1 MASYV
6 RIPAALGLLAL
17 VALISAISPAQVCAK
32 GRLEEFIGRVQPA
45 EIDPSADRFGAVEGD
60 PPVAP
65 LLHDGQVVGYA
76 FLNADVVDSTGYS
89 GKPINIV
96 IGLDRDARITG
107 AKLVE
112 HHEPIVLIGIPESKV
127 THFIAGYVGRDV
139 LHPDAA
145 EGAPVDAIS
154 GATVSTMVIGDSIM
168 RASLRIAR
176 LRGIG
181 GAGPEAAAAPARTVD
196 PSKHAIV
203 ASFAALLGDGSVRR
217 LSLSNGEVDDAFRRA
232 GNAEAAA
239 HPESGPREAPFID
252 LYVALASIPS
262 IGESLLGEE
271 EYEHLEKRLKPGQQA
286 VLVAGDGPYSFRGSG
301 YVRGGIFDR
310 IEVLQ
315 GENSIRFRDRDY
327 KRIGSLVPADAPDF
341 PEIGLFVIPEDMRL
355 DPAQPWR
362 LQLLVQRRIGA
373 MDKAFVTVE
382 TSYATPDK
390 YLIAA
395 AAPPSPAAAR
405 PGAAEEPAASP
416 LWQRIWRDRIPDI
429 AVLLLAIG
437 ILTGIFFFQDLLVRR
452 PVLYERIRL
461 GFLAFTLVFLGWYEH
476 AQLSVVNTFAFF
488 NALRSNFRWD
498 YFLMDPLLFI
508 LWCSVAAALLF
519 WGRGAYCGWLCPFGA
534 LQELTNRIARAL
546 RVPQLK
552 LPFGLHQRLWPVKYI
567 AFLGL
572 FGLSLGSLVLAEEL
586 AEIEPFK
593 TAIVLHFVRDFWFV
607 VLALALLAPGL
618 FIERFYCRY
627 LCPLG
632 AALAIPGRMRMFDW
646 LKRYREC
653 GSPCQRC
660 AGECPVEAIH
670 PEGHINP
677 NECIQCLNCQV
688 LYHHD
693 QKCPVMIQKRIKR
706 EKRLALTS
714 PSMRPSAPPEK
725 SLEPVDAGD

>member
-1 MASYV
+1 MASYARTAV
-6 RIPAALGLLAL
+6 LALLAL
-17 VALISAISPAQVCAK
+17 LALMPATTPAYAK
-32 GRLEEFIGRVQPA
+32 GRLEEFLARVQPA
-45 EIDPSADRFGAVEGD
+45 EIDPAADQFGPAGGD

-65 LLHDGQVVGYA
+65 LLHAGQVVGYA

-96 IGLDRDARITG
+96 IGLDRDAHITG

-112 HHEPIVLIGIPESKV
+112 HHEPIVLIGIPDTKV
-127 THFIAGYVGRDV
+127 VHFIDGYVGRDV
-139 LHPDAA
+139 LHPEAA
-145 EGAPVDAIS
+145 GGPVDIVS
-154 GATVSTMVIGDSIM
+154 GATVSMMVIGDSIM

-181 GAGPEAAAAPARTVD
+181 GATAEAAAAPARTVD
-196 PSKHAIV
+196 FDKHLTV
-203 ASFAALLGDGSVRR
+203 TSFATLLADGSVRR
-217 LSLSNGEVDDAFRRA
+217 LSLTNGDIDDAFRRA

-239 HPESGPREAPFID
+239 RPEPGPPDAPYVD
-252 LYVALASIPS
+252 LYLALVSVPT
-262 IGESLLGEE
+262 IGQSLLGAA
-271 EYEHLEKRLKPGQQA
+271 EYENLEKRLGPGQQA
-286 VLVAGDGPYSFRGSG
+286 VLIAGSGPYSFRGSG

-310 IEVLQ
+310 IELVQ
-315 GENSIRFRDRDY
+315 GESIIRFRDRNY
-327 KRIGSLVPADAPDF
+327 KRIGSLAPGDAPDLT
-341 PEIGLFVIPEDMRL
+341 EIGLFITPEDAHL

-390 YLIAA
+390 YLTAAAQSVAAPPPA
-395 AAPPSPAAAR
+395 AAPSAL
-405 PGAAEEPAASP
+405 EAASARP
-416 LWQRIWRDRIPDI
+416 LWQRIWCDRIADVAI
-429 AVLLLAIG
+429 LLLAIG
-437 ILTGIFFFQDLLVRR
+437 VLTGIFFFQDLLVRR
-452 PVLYERIRL
+452 PVLYARLRL

-476 AQLSVVNTFAFF
+476 AQLSVVNVFAFF

-498 YFLMDPLLFI
+498 YFLMDPLVFV

-534 LQELTNRIARAL
+534 LQELTNRVARAL
-546 RVPQLK
+546 RVPQFSV
-552 LPFGLHQRLWPVKYI
+552 PFGLHQRLWPVKYVM
-567 AFLGL
+567 FLGL
-572 FGLSLGSLVLAEEL
+572 FGLSLGSLALAEEL
-586 AEIEPFK
+586 AEVEPFK
-593 TAIVLHFVRDFWFV
+593 TAIILHFVRDSWFV
-607 VLALALLAPGL
+607 LLALALLAPSL

-627 LCPLG
+627 FCPLG

-660 AGECPVEAIH
+660 AGECPVAAIH
-670 PEGHINP
+670 PEGNINP

-693 QKCPVMIQKRIKR
+693 QKCPVVIQKRIKR
-706 EKRLALTS
+706 EKRLALAS
-714 PSMRPSAPPEK
+714 PSMRPGAAPEK
-725 SLEPVDAGD
+725 PSLEPVDAGN